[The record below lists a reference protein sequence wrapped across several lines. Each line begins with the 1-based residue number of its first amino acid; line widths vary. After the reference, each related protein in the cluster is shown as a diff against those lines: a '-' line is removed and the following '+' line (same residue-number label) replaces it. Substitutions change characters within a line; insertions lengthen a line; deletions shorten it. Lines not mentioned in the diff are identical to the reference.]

1 MLITYR
7 KALEAQTKNHDTI
20 QSSPMHPTSPQ
31 GPSRLQGGPQA
42 WVGGN
47 LRSLEG
53 PGSAVLIDPLDAGC
67 QFLSTHLAGYAKTEI
82 NVISL
87 EVGITAE
94 FSRTK
99 GVQSQE
105 ELKVRHIA
113 VSTKAWE
120 NADLMRI
127 GGCFA
132 DRIG

>member
-1 MLITYR
+1 M
-7 KALEAQTKNHDTI
+7 
-20 QSSPMHPTSPQ
+20 
-31 GPSRLQGGPQA
+31 
-42 WVGGN
+42 GGN

-53 PGSAVLIDPLDAGC
+53 PGSAVLIDQLDAGC

-94 FSRTK
+94 FSRSK

-113 VSTKAWE
+113 VTTKAWE
-120 NADLMRI
+120 NADLMKI